1 MKKLEVTCIECPM
14 GCTMTVTE
22 DNGVFTVEG
31 NNCPRGEAYAKAEVT
46 CPRRVLTTTIKL
58 KSGKI
63 LAVKTDKPI
72 KKENMFK
79 LMETINSSRLD
90 GEFSQGD
97 IVIKNI
103 EDDANLIATSDM
115 I

>member
-1 MKKLEVTCIECPM
+1 MRKIEVTCIECPM
-14 GCTMTVTE
+14 GCQVSVVE

-31 NNCPRGEAYAKAEVT
+31 NNCPRGEAYAKAEVV
-46 CPRRVLTTTIKL
+46 CPRRVITTTIKL
-58 KSGKI
+58 KNGKI

-72 KKENMFK
+72 KKENMFAI
-79 LMETINSSRLD
+79 MEKINASRLD
-90 GEFSQGD
+90 GEFYQGD
-97 IVIKNI
+97 ILIANI

>member
-14 GCTMTVTE
+14 GCTMCVTE
-22 DNGVFTVEG
+22 DNCVFTVEG

-58 KSGKI
+58 KNGKI

-72 KKENMFK
+72 KKENMFAIMK
-79 LMETINSSRLD
+79 KVNSFTAKTPFNLGEVIIANVED
-90 GEFSQGD
+90 GID
-97 IVIKNI
+97 I
-103 EDDANLIATSDM
+103 IAAKSSK
-115 I
+115 

>member
-1 MKKLEVTCIECPM
+1 MKKIEVTCIECPM

-58 KSGKI
+58 KNGKI
-63 LAVKTDKPI
+63 LAVKYNLEGVNVLKSKLSLLLSNI
-72 KKENMFK
+72 K
-79 LMETINSSRLD
+79 
-90 GEFSQGD
+90 
-97 IVIKNI
+97 
-103 EDDANLIATSDM
+103 
-115 I
+115 

>member
-1 MKKLEVTCIECPM
+1 MKKIEVTCIECPM
-14 GCTMTVTE
+14 GCTMCVTE

-58 KSGKI
+58 KNGKI

-72 KKENMFK
+72 KKENMFAI
-79 LMETINSSRLD
+79 MAQINASRLD
-90 GEFSQGD
+90 GEYVQGD
-97 IVIKNI
+97 VLIANI